1 MAGQELQECCTL
13 LQCLAQACRAGLNF
27 RVGLTFSPQSVDS
40 PELSQMEAPPAPRR
54 SEERGV
60 EQSSRRDSV
69 AEFQSN
75 ILELFLGR
83 LWSVELC
90 FYQAAGSF
98 NKIFMAGKVLFM
110 EIRLLKC
117 LLGGGPHQPA
127 FLPTA
132 SLLPFRMASP
142 SRNFF
147 PLPIGPELPGK
158 PELGLQNSS
167 EPSQAEGH

>member
-1 MAGQELQECCTL
+1 
-13 LQCLAQACRAGLNF
+13 
-27 RVGLTFSPQSVDS
+27 
-40 PELSQMEAPPAPRR
+40 MEQP
-54 SEERGV
+54 
-60 EQSSRRDSV
+60 SRRDSF
-69 AEFQSN
+69 AEFQPN

-117 LLGGGPHQPA
+117 LLGGGLHQPA

-132 SLLPFRMASP
+132 SLLPFRTASP
-142 SRNFF
+142 LSSFLPF
-147 PLPIGPELPGK
+147 PLGPQLPGK
-158 PELGLQNSS
+158 FELLMLKHEEGLGKESGTERAHQRCW
-167 EPSQAEGH
+167 

>member
-13 LQCLAQACRAGLNF
+13 LWCLAQACRAGLNF
-27 RVGLTFSPQSVDS
+27 RLGLTFSPQSVDS
-40 PELSQMEAPPAPRR
+40 PELSQMEISPRR
-54 SEERGV
+54 RGERVV
-60 EQSSRRDSV
+60 EQPSRRDSV

-110 EIRLLKC
+110 EMRLLKC
-117 LLGGGPHQPA
+117 LLGGGPHQLA

-142 SRNFF
+142 SSNFF
-147 PLPIGPELPGK
+147 PLSIGPQLQGKLELC
-158 PELGLQNSS
+158 LQKARD
-167 EPSQAEGH
+167 P

>member
-1 MAGQELQECCTL
+1 
-13 LQCLAQACRAGLNF
+13 
-27 RVGLTFSPQSVDS
+27 
-40 PELSQMEAPPAPRR
+40 MEASPTPKRR
-54 SEERGV
+54 GERGV
-60 EQSSRRDSV
+60 EQPSRKDSF
-69 AEFQSN
+69 AEFQPN

-117 LLGGGPHQPA
+117 LLGGGGPHQLA
-127 FLPTA
+127 FLPTT

-142 SRNFF
+142 SSNFF
-147 PLPIGPELPGK
+147 PLPIGPELPGQL
-158 PELGLQNSS
+158 ELLAGIQWVLSGCGAPRTHGGCCQGCCRAARASCLVILLLRSPGLS
-167 EPSQAEGH
+167 HF

>member
-1 MAGQELQECCTL
+1 MAGQELQECHML

-27 RVGLTFSPQSVDS
+27 RVGLRFSQQSVDS
-40 PELSQMEAPPAPRR
+40 PELSQMEASPAPRR
-54 SEERGV
+54 RGEKGV
-60 EQSSRRDSV
+60 EQPSRRDSF
-69 AEFQSN
+69 AEFQPN

-83 LWSVELC
+83 LWSVELR

-117 LLGGGPHQPA
+117 LLGGGPHQLA
-127 FLPTA
+127 FSPTT

-142 SRNFF
+142 SSHFF
-147 PLPIGPELPGK
+147 PLLLGPELPGK
-158 PELGLQNSS
+158 LELCLQKSS
-167 EPSQAEGH
+167 RPWQVERH